1 MRTHTVRA
9 GVRDHAAAT
18 GASPL
23 VVSTPDRSRVHPALD
38 LASES
43 SLDEYW
49 QIDTVLGPAFVAYNE
64 QGISALMRA
73 ESASDFEQAFLAQF
87 GRPARPA
94 VEPPASLVRAVD
106 DYLRGALSV
115 GEAKTR
121 FRFDL
126 RGATEFERDVLL
138 KTAEIPYG
146 EVRSYSWIAREVG
159 RPLAVRA
166 AGSAIGRNPVPLLIP
181 CHRVIRRDG
190 HIGEYG
196 LGGAT
201 AKRALLAAEGVD
213 PDWLERLARA
223 GIRYVGNVATRVYC
237 FPTCHEVRRVSEDD
251 TQALR
256 SDGEATAL
264 GYTPCPVCRPFGE
277 WS

>member
-1 MRTHTVRA
+1 MRTRTVRTGTRA
-9 GVRDHAAAT
+9 RAT
-18 GASPL
+18 TARARALGIPTPRHSVLHSGPVSPG
-23 VVSTPDRSRVHPALD
+23 
-38 LASES
+38 
-43 SLDEYW
+43 DEYW

-73 ESASDFEQAFLAQF
+73 TSASEFEQAFLAEF
-87 GRPARPA
+87 GRPAQPA
-94 VEPPASLVRAVD
+94 AVPPGALARAVD
-106 DYLRGALSV
+106 AYLRGVLSV
-115 GEAKTR
+115 DEAKALL
-121 FRFDL
+121 RFDL

-181 CHRVIRRDG
+181 CHRVVRRDG

-196 LGGAT
+196 LGGTT

-213 PDWLERLARA
+213 PDWLEGMARA
-223 GIRYVGNVATRVYC
+223 GIRYVGNVETRVYC
-237 FPTCHEVRRVSEDD
+237 FPTCHQVRRLSQED
-251 TQALR
+251 TLSLR
-256 SDGEATAL
+256 SDAEAAAL
-264 GYTPCPVCRPFGE
+264 GYMPCPVCRPFGE